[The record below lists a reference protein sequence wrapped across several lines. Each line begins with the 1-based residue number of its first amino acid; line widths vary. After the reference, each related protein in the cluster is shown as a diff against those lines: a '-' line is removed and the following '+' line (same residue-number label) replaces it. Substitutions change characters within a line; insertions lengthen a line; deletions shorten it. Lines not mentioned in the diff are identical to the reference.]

1 MASQRPTAPALKK
14 LDPDQRCG
22 FLVPVKRIHG
32 GEDVNFFLASRAYAD
47 IMTFIFQLNT
57 AMLPRRNAD
66 TAKDTE
72 SAKEW
77 IINDRDVSRP
87 RIVQSL
93 AKLLQ
98 DLTAIIEEVP
108 PDPGPR
114 RFGNVSFRK
123 WYDIVKERVTE
134 LLGKFISREILD
146 FKTTSDVSA
155 RGELEAYLIGSFGS
169 SQRLDYG
176 TGHELSFLA
185 FLGCL
190 WKLGAFPESN
200 DGDSERAI
208 VLGIIEPYLVL
219 VRRLILTYTLE
230 PAGSHGVWGLDDH
243 AFLPYIFG
251 SAQFSPAI
259 NTPAD
264 IVTEGSLPSAPN
276 PADVAKA
283 NAVER
288 ERKRNMYFSAIGF
301 IYDVKKGPFWEH
313 SPILYDVSGV
323 KAGWAK
329 INKGMIKM
337 YNAEVL
343 SKFPV
348 VQHFPFGSMFAWE
361 KDPSAKSIQASVH
374 TSSQPKA
381 STVPSPTS
389 STSAY
394 SSPRPQPQLRDPLA
408 DPLTP
413 SASSHSSQPALRN
426 PLKGMGP
433 ATTAAPWAKAAPAA
447 GPNVPSGPNQ
457 PTRAPWANRT
467 TALPPPGG
475 TMVGTSAPW
484 ATGNAAAGKGTD
496 AEASTRAPWADKK
509 PQ

>member
-1 MASQRPTAPALKK
+1 MKTLAPEKGCSFA
-14 LDPDQRCG
+14 
-22 FLVPVKRIHG
+22 VPAKRINDG
-32 GEDVNFFLASRAYAD
+32 DDVTFFLSSKAYAD

-57 AMLPRRNAD
+57 AMLPRRRKNED
-66 TAKDTE
+66 TGSE

-77 IINDRDVSRP
+77 KLNDSEVPRP
-87 RIVQSL
+87 QVVLNI
-93 AKLLQ
+93 AKLLKT
-98 DLTAIIEEVP
+98 LTAIIDEAP

-114 RFGNVSFRK
+114 RFGNVSFRT
-123 WYDIVKERVTE
+123 WYDLVRERVPA
-134 LLGKFISREILD
+134 LLDEHLPKEVLA
-146 FKTTSDVSA
+146 FKTTSDVPA
-155 RGELEAYLIGSFGS
+155 RAELEAYLIGSFGS

-185 FLGCL
+185 FLGCI
-190 WKLGAFPESN
+190 WKLDGFPESN
-200 DGDSERAI
+200 DGDLERAI
-208 VLGIIEPYLVL
+208 VLGVIEPYLAL

-259 NTPAD
+259 TTPAD
-264 IVTEGSLPSAPN
+264 VAAEGSLPSAPN

-283 NAVER
+283 HAVER
-288 ERKRNMYFSAIGF
+288 ERQRNMYFSAIGF

-313 SPILYDVSGV
+313 SPILYDISGV

-348 VQHFPFGSMFAWE
+348 VQHFPFGALFAWE
-361 KDPSAKSIQASVH
+361 KDPNAKSIQASVH
-374 TSSQPKA
+374 TSSQPKS
-381 STVPSPTS
+381 STVPSSTS

-394 SSPRPQPQLRDPLA
+394 SSPRHQPLRNPMAEPPASVRPASQAPLRDPL
-408 DPLTP
+408 TG
-413 SASSHSSQPALRN
+413 ST
-426 PLKGMGP
+426 
-433 ATTAAPWAKAAPAA
+433 TTAAPWAKPGVPFRPAA
-447 GPNVPSGPNQ
+447 GPNVPSGPDQ

-467 TALPPPGG
+467 RAPPPPGG
-475 TMVGTSAPW
+475 GGPAGTTAPW
-484 ATGNAAAGKGTD
+484 AQGTAGES
-496 AEASTRAPWADKK
+496 EAQVGTRAPWANKK
-509 PQ
+509 P